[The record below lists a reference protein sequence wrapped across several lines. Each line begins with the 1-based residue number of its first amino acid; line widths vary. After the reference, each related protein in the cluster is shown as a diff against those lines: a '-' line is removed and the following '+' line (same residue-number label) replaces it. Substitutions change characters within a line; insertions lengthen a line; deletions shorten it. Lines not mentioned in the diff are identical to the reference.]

1 MRRSESTVGRLI
13 CITNICLVNH
23 KAGSCL
29 QKLRYLTLLIR
40 CNDCKFSAAFLFK
53 CTRGETTRRPKRLG
67 AGDGGQMTS
76 GAQQQGSI
84 RLSGDKTRGGV
95 VLGRKDLDSHSLPRY
110 GGQIF
115 HFMSTK

>member
-1 MRRSESTVGRLI
+1 MI
-13 CITNICLVNH
+13 VN
-23 KAGSCL
+23 S
-29 QKLRYLTLLIR
+29 LLH
-40 CNDCKFSAAFLFK
+40 FFLNV
-53 CTRGETTRRPKRLG
+53 LG
-67 AGDGGQMTS
+67 AKRQEDRNDWGPGAEGGGVQMTS
-76 GAQQQGSI
+76 GAQQQGLK